1 MGRSVGIEVNIYR
14 QEPMAYREAWSEKL
28 NFFFFFVNPVGGY
41 FYPPFLGN
49 DFMASAIVSEIPVSW
64 IRNRSI

>member
-14 QEPMAYREAWSEKL
+14 QGPMAYREAWSEKL
-28 NFFFFFVNPVGGY
+28 NFFFFVNPVGGY
-41 FYPPFLGN
+41 FYRPFLEN